1 MGIELS
7 LRTIPFFGIS
17 NEHTKSS
24 RADSTTL
31 ESAGRACGISSMRM
45 AGSVRGS
52 VRTDASGAGSIR
64 DVEPTNRSAS
74 IGPELPVCSQRE
86 DELSD
91 KLRNQNKRNS
101 RNSRSYI
108 VIEDKQDLRA
118 LAARSSPCES
128 AELLGIRSGSGVS
141 G

>member
-74 IGPELPVCSQRE
+74 IGPELLCV
-86 DELSD
+86 
-91 KLRNQNKRNS
+91 
-101 RNSRSYI
+101 RSEKTRI
-108 VIEDKQDLRA
+108 VLTNFAIQINGIE
-118 LAARSSPCES
+118 
-128 AELLGIRSGSGVS
+128 
-141 G
+141 